1 MKHQTFQN
9 ARGNSHQSQR
19 VVALYSDIGR
29 GHPSYLDS
37 LLYLL
42 KKRAP
47 HLVCRTVFSV
57 SGPCGQES
65 KGVSLLCWRT
75 LSWLYNISGKG
86 GVQTRFYNLVRKR
99 SQKSSKDSLGIK
111 ILGRHLKRAYENF
124 PGICL
129 VDHPIV
135 ARSLA
140 DICRVWYVHGEI
152 AAPAECAI
160 QGVERILAPLNET
173 KEMLIACGAEK
184 EAVVVCGLMIEPPLV
199 ESVEKAYQERLK
211 RINKSNRPLTVGF
224 FTSGAYP
231 KEHMEKIILGAFSV
245 IQKKMKAIIFCG
257 TNPHKFEWVKNKVSG
272 WGAKIVEDKSEF
284 GSCGEETSHHNEEF
298 DLKLVGRP
306 TRQEDTQCAVQ
317 AIPNLDV
324 FVAASHER
332 TNWAVGLGLPMFVLF
347 PLIGTYASQN
357 FEFAQAQKVVYP
369 LDVPE
374 KAKNLG
380 EILSGLRQKGQLL
393 QMAQNGVGVHSITG
407 IDTAVSYFT
416 RKFDQAT

>member
-1 MKHQTFQN
+1 MEDKTFQSTK
-9 ARGNSHQSQR
+9 GNSHQSQR

-29 GHPSYLDS
+29 GHSSYLDS

-42 KKRAP
+42 KEKYPR
-47 HLVCRTVFSV
+47 LVCRTVFSE

-65 KGVSLLCWRT
+65 KGLSLLCWKF

-86 GVQTRFYNLVRKR
+86 GLQTKFYILIRQR
-99 SQKSSKDSLGIK
+99 SQKGSKDSLGIK
-111 ILGRHLKRAYENF
+111 ILGRDLKRAYENF

-199 ESVEKAYQERLK
+199 EGAERAYQERVK
-211 RINKSNRPLTVGF
+211 RINKSNLPLTVGF

-257 TNPHKFEWVKNKVSG
+257 TNPHKFEWVKNKVSD
-272 WGAKIVEDKSEF
+272 WGAKIVEDK
-284 GSCGEETSHHNEEF
+284 EETSHHNEEF

-317 AIPNLDV
+317 AIPDLDV

-357 FEFAQAQKVVYP
+357 FEFAQAQKVIYP
-369 LDVPE
+369 LDSPE
-374 KAKNLG
+374 EAKNLG
-380 EILSGLRQKGQLL
+380 EILSNLRQSGQLL
-393 QMAQNGVGVHSITG
+393 QMAQNGFGVHSITG
-407 IDTAVSYFT
+407 IETAVAYFI
-416 RKFDQAT
+416 KDSKC